1 MIKKIIKE
9 NYYYIFVILFLL
21 IILSIIMN
29 LSVLDSIATFD
40 YKFISFINEYSSDK
54 LSLLFKFVTN
64 FGDFYIPVFILFCI
78 LIFVKNK
85 WYFYIE
91 AASYLFSGIITYIAK
106 LLASRPRPLEA
117 LIEIPSSFS
126 FPSGHTLTS
135 IVFYGLLF
143 YLVSIHSSKTTKIV
157 GFILSLII
165 ISIVAISRIYLG
177 VHYFTDVVGGFILGI
192 PCLMMII
199 NIIEKN
205 FKEKL

>member
-64 FGDFYIPVFILFCI
+64 FGDFYI
-78 LIFVKNK
+78 
-85 WYFYIE
+85 E
-91 AASYLFSGIITYIAK
+91 AASYMFSGIITYIAK